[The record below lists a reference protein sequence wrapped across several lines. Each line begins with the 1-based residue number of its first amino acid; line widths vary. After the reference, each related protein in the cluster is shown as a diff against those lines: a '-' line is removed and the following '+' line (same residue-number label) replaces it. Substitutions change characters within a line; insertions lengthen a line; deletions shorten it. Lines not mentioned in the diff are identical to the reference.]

1 MPTGRE
7 AHHREVRLG
16 GCLSAHVEHRAD
28 GAVLLRSTEALQP
41 CPPRLTDRLEHWAR
55 HCPERVFAAQRSAH
69 RGRPWQSLRYAEA
82 FSRVRSIAEALA
94 RRGLSAERPVM
105 VLSGND
111 LDHLVLGLACQWAGV
126 PHVPVS
132 PAYSL
137 LSRDFAKLREVM
149 TVATPG
155 LVFAAHG
162 AHYGAAIEAAVPPD
176 AEVVLGEGTL
186 ASRASTPCS
195 ELLASPPGAA
205 AEAAHARV
213 GPDTIA
219 KLLFTSGSTKAP
231 KAVINTQRMLC
242 ANQQMLAQVFAFVAD
257 EPPVLVDWLPWH
269 HTFGG
274 NHNLGLVLYN
284 GGTLYIDDGKPTP
297 QAIGE
302 TLRNLREVAPTIYFN
317 VPRGFEQIAG
327 VLAHDVLLRE
337 TLFGRVRAFM
347 YAGAVLSQHVWD
359 QLDELAVRTIGSRVR
374 MLTGL
379 GMTETS
385 PSCTFALQDG
395 VRSCDIGLPA
405 PGVEVKLVPLQD
417 GHSKGHF
424 EIRFRGPHVT
434 PGYWRAPTATAEAFD
449 DEGFYRSGD
458 AVSWRDAADPQR
470 GLCFQGRIAEDFK
483 LSTGTFVGVGPLRAR
498 VLAEGSPWVQD
509 VVVTAPGR
517 AELGLL
523 IVPRLDECRRL
534 AGLGAH
540 AAADEVLQHDAV
552 RRCFQRLVDRLW
564 ALGSGSAS
572 RVARAHVLA
581 DLLSIDDGEVTDKG
595 SVNQRVVLQQRAALV
610 QALYEAGPDD
620 GFAIL
625 PRTDPDD
632 DTNDDTPGDNP

>member
-1 MPTGRE
+1 MPAGRE
-7 AHHREVRLG
+7 ARHRAVRLG
-16 GCLSAHVEHRAD
+16 GCSSAHVEHRAD
-28 GAVLLRSTEALQP
+28 GAVLLRSTEPLQP
-41 CPPRLTDRLEHWAR
+41 WRSRLTDCLEHWAHHR
-55 HCPERVFAAQRSAH
+55 PGRVFAAQRSLQ
-69 RGRPWQSLRYAEA
+69 RGRPWRPLRYAEA
-82 FSRVRSIAEALA
+82 FSRVLSVAEALA

-111 LDHLVLGLACQWAGV
+111 LDHLVLGLACQWVGV

-149 TVATPG
+149 AVATPG
-155 LVFAAHG
+155 LVFAAG
-162 AHYGAAIEAAVPPD
+162 AQYRDAIDAVVPAD
-176 AEVVLGEGTL
+176 AEVVLGDGALEG
-186 ASRASTPCS
+186 RASTPF
-195 ELLASPPGAA
+195 ERLLHTPPGAA
-205 AEAAHARV
+205 AEAAHAQV

-219 KLLFTSGSTKAP
+219 KLLFTSGSTKEP

-242 ANQQMLAQVFAFVAD
+242 ANQQMLRQVFAFVAD

-284 GGTLYIDDGKPTP
+284 GGTLYIDEGKPTP

-317 VPRGFEQIAG
+317 VPRGFEQIVG
-327 VLAHDVLLRE
+327 VLEHDPLLRE

-347 YAGAVLSQHVWD
+347 YAGAVLSQAVWD
-359 QLDELAVRTIGSRVR
+359 QLDDLAERTIGCRVR

-379 GMTETS
+379 GMTETA
-385 PSCTFALQDG
+385 PACTFALQED

-405 PGVEVKLVPLQD
+405 PGVEVKLAPLPS
-417 GHSKGHF
+417 GRM

-434 PGYWRAPTATAEAFD
+434 PGYWRAPEATARAFD
-449 DEGFYRSGD
+449 DEGFYRTGD
-458 AVSWRDAADPQR
+458 AVGWRDAADPQR
-470 GLCFQGRIAEDFK
+470 GLRFEGRIAEDFK
-483 LSTGTFVGVGPLRAR
+483 LSSGTFVSVGLLRAR

-509 VVVTAPGR
+509 AVVTAPER

-534 AGLGAH
+534 AGLGLQAG
-540 AAADEVLQHDAV
+540 ADEVLQHAAV
-552 RRCFQRLVDRLW
+552 RERFQRLVDRLW
-564 ALGSGSAS
+564 ALGTGSAS
-572 RVARAHVLA
+572 RIARAHVLA
-581 DLLSIDDGEVTDKG
+581 ETLSIDAGEITDKG
-595 SVNQRVVLQQRAALV
+595 SVNQRVVLQRRAALV
-610 QALYEAGPDD
+610 QALYDAGPDT

-625 PRTDPDD
+625 PRKQDD
-632 DTNDDTPGDNP
+632 LPGDTP